1 MIMHWRLGVFKNSRV
16 YILCASASVKIIYT
30 YNIYS
35 ARRCVLAYVSARVET
50 LATIPASARNV
61 YDVMCT
67 AHCNVVDENESD
79 PVCVCISYAIT
90 I

>member
-30 YNIYS
+30 YNNIYS

-50 LATIPASARNV
+50 LATIPARNV
-61 YDVMCT
+61 YDVVCT
-67 AHCNVVDENESD
+67 AHCNV
-79 PVCVCISYAIT
+79 
-90 I
+90 